1 MSSAQSHS
9 KERFENV
16 LRQMADAGSNR
27 SAAAAM
33 RAQKTK
39 RNAKRKAG
47 EVYSILLEFYR
58 GKKSLRNIYPVIL
71 LM

>member
-27 SAAAAM
+27 SAAM

-58 GKKSLRNIYPVIL
+58 EKKPLRNIYPVIL